1 MIDERHVD
9 PKAIVACNGTFR
21 PTLCD
26 ELDDA
31 EFRELDEVPMHVL
44 DVAIDDVGRLRDT
57 LGAVF
62 DERSEEFDLLRGE
75 LPKERLDA
83 RKG

>member
-1 MIDERHVD
+1 
-9 PKAIVACNGTFR
+9 
-21 PTLCD
+21 
-26 ELDDA
+26 
-31 EFRELDEVPMHVL
+31 MHVL
-44 DVAIDDVGRLRDT
+44 DVAIDDIGRLRDT

>member
-1 MIDERHVD
+1 MIDERDVD

-26 ELDDA
+26 
-31 EFRELDEVPMHVL
+31 ELDEVPMHVL

-57 LGAVF
+57 LVAVF

>member
-1 MIDERHVD
+1 MQRGAWPD
-9 PKAIVACNGTFR
+9 
-21 PTLCD
+21 LCD
-26 ELDDA
+26 EFDDT
-31 EFRELDEVPMHVL
+31 EFRELNEVPMHVL
-44 DVAIDDVGRLRDT
+44 DVAIDDIGRLRDT

-75 LPKERLDA
+75 LPKERLNA